1 VWVSW
6 FLQVNVGQLVPP
18 GQCGSAGTRS
28 VENTRQP
35 LFPLSTWD
43 SFPHNKLCKNG
54 SRDVGR
60 PAELQHAEGSE
71 PRQWGMNNLSKVDAQ
86 EHRYRDSNV
95 RPSDRK
101 SDALLLGY
109 RTTLRQLCHPL
120 RENLYQKLKI
130 EMILTYFG
138 LHFYTYNVEIWLKG
152 NPSTTHTG

>member
-1 VWVSW
+1 MWVSW
-6 FLQVNVGQLVPP
+6 FLQVNVGQLAQDQLKIHVSHCFHFQP
-18 GQCGSAGTRS
+18 GI
-28 VENTRQP
+28 
-35 LFPLSTWD
+35 LSRTT
-43 SFPHNKLCKNG
+43 NG